1 MKRYLFFILMITL
14 VIPVFAQEAK
24 VERISGK
31 VEYLVPG
38 GMWTSAAVGDVIPL
52 GATISTGFRST
63 AVLVVGGSEISVLAL
78 TRMSIDELV
87 ETSDSVTTSLNLR
100 TGKVRASVRSTEGK
114 STDFTLRSPVS
125 TAAVRGTEFV
135 FDGYRLQVIA
145 GVVTFLNRLNESK
158 PVQGG
163 NASETTGDDSPSY
176 TEDNQQKDSTVT
188 TDTSGAPPAST
199 GYTGTGTKGNLVIVI
214 GS

>member
-1 MKRYLFFILMITL
+1 MKRFLFFILMIML

-24 VERISGK
+24 VERVSGK
-31 VEYLVPG
+31 VEYLAPG
-38 GMWTSAAVGDVIPL
+38 GAWTSVGVGDVIPL

-63 AVLVVGGSEISVLAL
+63 AVLLVGGSEISVLAL

-158 PVQGG
+158 LVQGG
-163 NASETTGDDSPSY
+163 NASETTGDDSPTY
-176 TEDNQQKDSTVT
+176 PEDNQQSNSTIT
-188 TDTSGAPPAST
+188 TDTSGAPVGT